1 MKTFGFVISLVF
13 GSMVFGTDPYNIH
26 FSTIDNEDRSLEELR
41 GKKIMIV
48 ILPVTQTVD
57 DSIFLRSIVK
67 ASENYGN
74 KISIIGMPSFE
85 DGFSIDDSDRVAYYY
100 RMQMGRTITVVK
112 GMYTQKSSGRNQHPL
127 FAWLTHASQN
137 DHFDNDASGVGEK
150 FFINEKGELYGI
162 VSARRQIDN
171 DLMDRMVNN

>member
-13 GSMVFGTDPYNIH
+13 GSMFFGTDLYNIH
-26 FSTIDNEDRSLEELR
+26 FSTIDNEDKSMDEFR

-57 DSIFLRSIVK
+57 DSIFLRSIVN
-67 ASENYGN
+67 ASENYGG

-85 DGFSIDDSDRVAYYY
+85 DGYSIGDSDRVAYYY

-112 GMYTQKSSGRNQHPL
+112 GMYTKKTSGRNQHPL

-137 DHFDNDASGVGEK
+137 DHFDSEATGVGEK
-150 FFINEKGELYGI
+150 FFINENGELYGI

-171 DLMDRMVNN
+171 RLMDRMVNN